1 MQIQIPY
8 GHTRLACD
16 VPDEQVKAVLSP
28 LPPAAVPEDPV
39 ACVREAMEHP
49 IGSPRLEELAR
60 GKRRVTV
67 IASDHTRP
75 VPSRVLMP
83 LILAA
88 IRRGNPE
95 AEITILIA
103 TGCHRGTT
111 KAELVAKFGEEI
123 VSSERI
129 VIHDCEDEA
138 ALVRVG
144 TLPSGGPLVLNRLA
158 VDTDL
163 LVSEGFI
170 EPHFFAGFSGGRK
183 SVLPGV
189 ASRACVHANHN
200 AAFID
205 DPKARMGVLEGNP
218 IHRDMLYA
226 ARAAKLA
233 FIVNVVLN
241 AEGQI
246 LGAFAGDCEA
256 AHVEG
261 TRLVSRLMRRDAAPA
276 DVVFT
281 SNNGYPLD
289 QNLYQMVKGMCTAEA
304 TCRPGG
310 VIIAVGECSDGIGGE
325 AFARMLREYDDMEQ
339 LLAVYRATPAE
350 ATVTDQWQV
359 QILARILT
367 QHKVILVSALDPK
380 TVASLHMIPAASL
393 QEAYDLAV
401 SLSGKE
407 KPEVTA
413 IPEGIS
419 VIL

>member
-8 GHTRLACD
+8 GRSRLSCSI
-16 VPDEQVKAVLSP
+16 PDDEILAVLSP
-28 LPPAAVPEDPV
+28 APPEKVPEDPDRL
-39 ACVREAMEHP
+39 VREAMANP

-60 GKRRVTV
+60 GKKRVTV

-75 VPSRVLMP
+75 VPSRILMP
-83 LILAA
+83 AILDAV
-88 IRRGNPE
+88 RRGNPD
-95 AEITILIA
+95 ADVTILIA

-111 KAELVAKFGEEI
+111 KEELTAKFGEEI
-123 VSSERI
+123 VRSERI
-129 VIHDCEDEA
+129 VIHDCEDESS
-138 ALVRVG
+138 LVRVG

-189 ASRACVHANHN
+189 ASRTCVHANHN

-205 DPKARMGVLEGNP
+205 DPRARMGILEGNP

-226 ARAAKLA
+226 AKTAGLA
-233 FIVNVVLN
+233 FIVNVVLD
-241 AEGQI
+241 AEGRI
-246 LGAFAGDCEA
+246 LAAFAGDCEK
-256 AHVEG
+256 AHLEG
-261 TRLVSRLMRRDAAPA
+261 TKTVERLMRREPVPA
-276 DVVFT
+276 DIVIT

-304 TCRPGG
+304 ACRPGG
-310 VIIAVGECSDGIGGE
+310 VIIAVGECSDGIGGDS
-325 AFARMLREYDDMEQ
+325 FARMLREYDDLEE
-339 LLAVYRATPAE
+339 LLSVYRATPADE
-350 ATVTDQWQV
+350 TVTDQWQV
-359 QILARILT
+359 HILARILT
-367 QHKVILVSALDPK
+367 QHPVILVSGLDPE
-380 TVASLHMIPAASL
+380 TVRSAHLIPAADL
-393 QEAYDLAV
+393 EEAVRTARAIC
-401 SLSGKE
+401 GKE
-407 KPEVTA
+407 KPEFTV